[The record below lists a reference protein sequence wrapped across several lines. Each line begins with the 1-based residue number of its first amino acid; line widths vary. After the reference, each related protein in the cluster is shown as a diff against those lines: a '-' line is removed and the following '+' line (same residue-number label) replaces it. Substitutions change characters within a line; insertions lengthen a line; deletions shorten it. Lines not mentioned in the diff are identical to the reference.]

1 MLLISTKNITVKLRY
16 YFVNNGQHY
25 FQRAIPKNLQR
36 FFGDKRNVTHKLP
49 STHSAIILEVE
60 RLARYYDQH
69 FRALKSG
76 ESGTPQQIQEEAAA
90 LLAAHGLLPG
100 DGNVPARVP
109 HGFYAFPHLDS
120 IEDYLRDKKVA
131 GTMTTV
137 DTLAEHLLTKP
148 MPVLLSQAPQIY
160 FDNHEKGKNK
170 KFKAKVL
177 MRWKNI
183 YAVTGGDIPIID
195 VTREMA
201 KRYVAERT
209 KRVKTASVAREISNI
224 RAVLNVVIKESSLN
238 PINHFEGLKIPKKG
252 RDSNPRKPF
261 TNEEYCKLIN
271 ECITKGDEIRT
282 LILLTCL
289 TGARPS
295 EIAGIRREDL
305 FLDEEYPH
313 IDLVEY
319 ADRTLK
325 TKNSTRKVPL
335 IPLAASALKT
345 LLKTHEEVAVFP
357 RYCDGNEV
365 LGDNV
370 SGATR
375 KYIASIGIN
384 KTLYSARHTVKTLLD
399 RAGVAEYLSEVIGG
413 WGEASLSRGYG
424 DQHSIAQ
431 KYEALQKAFSP
442 LLENISSN

>member
-1 MLLISTKNITVKLRY
+1 MTK
-16 YFVNNGQHY
+16 
-25 FQRAIPKNLQR
+25 
-36 FFGDKRNVTHKLP
+36 
-49 STHSAIILEVE
+49 
-60 RLARYYDQH
+60 
-69 FRALKSG
+69 
-76 ESGTPQQIQEEAAA
+76 
-90 LLAAHGLLPG
+90 
-100 DGNVPARVP
+100 
-109 HGFYAFPHLDS
+109 
-120 IEDYLRDKKVA
+120 
-131 GTMTTV
+131 V
-137 DTLAEHLLTKP
+137 DTLAEQLLTKP
-148 MPVLLSQAPQIY
+148 MPVLLSQAPQVY
-160 FDNHEKGKNK
+160 FDNHQNGQKE
-170 KFKAKVL
+170 KFKKGNL
-177 MRWKNI
+177 KRWKNI

-201 KRYVAERT
+201 KRYVTERM
-209 KRVKTASVAREISNI
+209 KLVKTTAVAREIGVI
-224 RAVLNVVIKESSLN
+224 RAVLNVVIKEKGLN
-238 PINHFEGLKIPKKG
+238 TSNHFEGLKIPNKG
-252 RDSNPRKPF
+252 RDSKPRKPF
-261 TNEEYCKLIN
+261 TNDEYRRLIN
-271 ECITKGDEIRT
+271 ECVTKGDEIRT

-289 TGARPS
+289 TGARPG

-305 FLDEEYPH
+305 FLDEDYPH
-313 IDLVEY
+313 FDVVEY

-345 LLKTHEEVAVFP
+345 FLKTHEEVAVFP

-442 LLENISSN
+442 LLENINQK

>member
-16 YFVNNGQHY
+16 YVNNNGQHY

-36 FFGDKRNVTHKLP
+36 FFENKRNITHKLP
-49 STHSAIILEVE
+49 STHSTMLVEIE
-60 RLARYYDQH
+60 RLARHYDQH

-76 ESGTPQQIQEEAAA
+76 EGGAPQQIQEQAVA
-90 LLAAHGLLPG
+90 LLAAHGVLPG
-100 DGNVPARVP
+100 WGNTPAIVPE
-109 HGFYAFPHLDS
+109 GMYAYPHLDS
-120 IEDYLRDKKVA
+120 IEDYIRDKKAA
-131 GTMTTV
+131 GTMTKV

-160 FDNHEKGKNK
+160 FDNHQNGQKE
-170 KFKAKVL
+170 KFKKDTL
-177 MRWKNI
+177 KRWKNI
-183 YAVTGGDIPIID
+183 YSVTGGDIPIID

-201 KRYVAERT
+201 KRYVTERM
-209 KRVKTASVAREISNI
+209 KLVKTTAVAREIGVI
-224 RAVLNVVIKESSLN
+224 RAVLNVVIKEKGLN
-238 PINHFEGLKIPKKG
+238 INNHFEGLKIPNKG
-252 RDSNPRKPF
+252 RDSKPRKPF
-261 TNEEYCKLIN
+261 TNEEYRKLVN
-271 ECITKGDEIRT
+271 ECIAKGDEIRT

-305 FLDEEYPH
+305 FLDETYPH
-313 IDLVEY
+313 LDLVEY

-335 IPLAASALKT
+335 IPLAASALKSF
-345 LLKTHEEVAVFP
+345 LKTHEEVAVFP

-365 LGDNV
+365 LGENV

-384 KTLYSARHTVKTLLD
+384 KTLYSARHTIKTLLD
-399 RAGVAEYLSEVIGG
+399 QAGVAEYLAEVIGG

-442 LLENISSN
+442 ILENINQK